1 LLGDHGTQNQG
12 IAAGSGGA
20 KRVNLAPFIDGS
32 YGVTVVFLIGIFAL
46 TYTRYR
52 NAVKRL
58 AAVDKN

>member
-1 LLGDHGTQNQG
+1 M
-12 IAAGSGGA
+12 
-20 KRVNLAPFIDGS
+20 NLAPFIDGS

-58 AAVDKN
+58 AAVDKTDARA

>member
-1 LLGDHGTQNQG
+1 M
-12 IAAGSGGA
+12 
-20 KRVNLAPFIDGS
+20 NLAPFIDGS

-52 NAVKRL
+52 NGVKRL